1 MGMQAGFKIKTGFGI
16 EADQGSL
23 AGQCV
28 HVREGSFH
36 GLSCARTPFA
46 LELRVPPVARL
57 QPINR
62 GRARVLSLY
71 GANPYPRNTLAT
83 SGRPVP
89 MTIKLYDTMAREKRD
104 FAPAD
109 PSRVTMYV
117 CGPTVY
123 NHAHIGNFRPV
134 VVFDVLFRLLRH
146 VYGAEAVVYARNVTD
161 VDDKIN
167 AKATAEGVA
176 IKVITDRYLAAYH
189 QDADALLA
197 LRPTQE
203 PKATEHMGP
212 IVEMIGQLVDN
223 GSAYAAEGHVLFD
236 TQAFPD
242 YGALSG
248 RDLDDMI
255 AGARVEV
262 APYKRHPADFVLWKP
277 SKENEPEW
285 DSPWGAGR
293 PGWHI
298 ECSAMIDKALGRTI
312 DIHGGGIDLTF
323 PHHENELAQSRCA
336 HGQPV
341 LANYWLHNGFLDMSG
356 EKMSKSLGNVIIP
369 HELLKTTPGEVIRW
383 ALLSGHYR
391 QPLDWTP
398 ELVEQSKKALDRLY
412 GALRRAKTVEAGE
425 SEPSDEVLAALSDD
439 LNTPLAVSGFFELS
453 SAIERAVTAGDEPAI
468 AANKGRLLASAGVLG
483 FLQADPDAWFE
494 GDADDDLK
502 AKVEDLLKRRV
513 EARAAK
519 DWTAADA
526 IRAELDG
533 LGVVVMDGPSGAT
546 WRMKD

>member
-1 MGMQAGFKIKTGFGI
+1 M
-16 EADQGSL
+16 
-23 AGQCV
+23 
-28 HVREGSFH
+28 
-36 GLSCARTPFA
+36 
-46 LELRVPPVARL
+46 
-57 QPINR
+57 
-62 GRARVLSLY
+62 
-71 GANPYPRNTLAT
+71 TL
-83 SGRPVP
+83 
-89 MTIKLYDTMAREKRD
+89 KLHDTMTREKRD
-104 FAPAD
+104 FVPAD

-146 VYGAEAVVYARNVTD
+146 VYGDEAVVYARNVTD

-167 AKATAEGVA
+167 AKATAEGVD
-176 IKVITDRYLAAYH
+176 IKVITDRYLASYH
-189 QDADALLA
+189 ADAAGLLT
-197 LRPTQE
+197 LPPTLE
-203 PKATEHMGP
+203 PKATEHMAA
-212 IVEMIGQLVDN
+212 ILEMIGQLVAK
-223 GSAYAAEGHVLFD
+223 GAAYAAEGHVLFD

-242 YGALSG
+242 YGQLSG
-248 RDLDDMI
+248 RNMDDMI

-277 SKENEPEW
+277 SKENEPVW
-285 DSPWGAGR
+285 HSAFGPGR

-298 ECSAMIDKALGRTI
+298 ECSAMIDKALGQTI
-312 DIHGGGIDLTF
+312 DIHGGGIDLAF

-336 HGQPV
+336 HDLPV
-341 LANYWLHNGFLDMSG
+341 LASYWLHNGFLDMAG

-369 HELLKTTPGEVIRW
+369 HELLQTTPGEVIRW

-398 ELVEQSKKALDRLY
+398 ELIEQSRKALDRLY

-425 SEPSDEVLAALSDD
+425 SEPSDEVMAALSDD

-468 AANKGRLLASAGVLG
+468 AANKGRLLASAGLLG
-483 FLQADPDAWFE
+483 FLQTDPDAWFE

-502 AKVEDLLKRRV
+502 AKVEDLLARRIA
-513 EARAAK
+513 ARTAK

-526 IRAELDG
+526 IRAEIDA
-533 LGVVVMDGPSGAT
+533 LGVVVMDGPAGAT

>member
-1 MGMQAGFKIKTGFGI
+1 
-16 EADQGSL
+16 
-23 AGQCV
+23 
-28 HVREGSFH
+28 
-36 GLSCARTPFA
+36 
-46 LELRVPPVARL
+46 
-57 QPINR
+57 
-62 GRARVLSLY
+62 
-71 GANPYPRNTLAT
+71 
-83 SGRPVP
+83 

-104 FAPAD
+104 FVPAD

-146 VYGAEAVVYARNVTD
+146 AYGEDAVVYARNVTD

-167 AKATAEGVA
+167 AKATAEGVE

-189 QDADALLA
+189 QDAAALLT
-197 LRPTQE
+197 LSPSLE

-212 IVEMIGQLVDN
+212 IVEMIGKLVEN
-223 GSAYAAEGHVLFD
+223 GNAYAAEGHVLFD

-242 YGALSG
+242 YGQLSG

-277 SKENEPEW
+277 SKESEPEW

-298 ECSAMIDKALGRTI
+298 ECSAMIDKQLGRTI

-412 GALRRAKTVEAGE
+412 GALRRAKGIEAGE
-425 SEPSDEVLAALSDD
+425 SEPSDEVMAALSDD

-453 SAIERAVTAGDEPAI
+453 SAIERSVTAGDEPAI
-468 AANKGRLLASAGVLG
+468 TANKGRLLASAGLLG

-502 AKVEDLLKRRV
+502 AKVEDLLARRIA
-513 EARAAK
+513 ARTAK

-526 IRAELDG
+526 IRAEIDA
-533 LGVVVMDGPSGAT
+533 LGVVVMDGPAGAT